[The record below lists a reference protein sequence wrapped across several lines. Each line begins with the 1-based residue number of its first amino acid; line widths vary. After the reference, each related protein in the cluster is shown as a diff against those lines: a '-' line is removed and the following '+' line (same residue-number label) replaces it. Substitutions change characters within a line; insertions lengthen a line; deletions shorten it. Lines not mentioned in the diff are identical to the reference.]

1 MSRSSGRP
9 IYCLC
14 RCAGLVN
21 ERIEGAHGRH
31 PGMGWRR
38 VLPGKLCGCS
48 HARKILKL
56 EGAKP
61 AE

>member
-38 VLPGKLCGCS
+38 VLLVNSAVVS
-48 HARKILKL
+48 HACKILKL